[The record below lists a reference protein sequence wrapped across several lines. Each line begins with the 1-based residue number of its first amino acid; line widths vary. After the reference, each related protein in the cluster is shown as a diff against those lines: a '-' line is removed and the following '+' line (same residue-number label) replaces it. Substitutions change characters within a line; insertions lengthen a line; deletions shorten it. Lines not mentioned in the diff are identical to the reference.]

1 MTPKIY
7 HETIDKRFIEYL
19 ESIGEN
25 EFLSLF
31 DLTKKCS
38 KEFYI
43 DLFFNKSFEFMF
55 PNTKDALY
63 RLEVQFEVDFDK
75 YDFSVSKDREFN
87 MINLRTGDIIACNNE
102 MKNPDFIV
110 INRCEQYKGLTQ
122 GFDEWIKK
130 NVNYERI

>member
-31 DLTKKCS
+31 DLSKKCS

-43 DLFFNKSFEFMF
+43 DLYFNERFEFLF
-55 PNTKDALY
+55 PNTKDAIY
-63 RLEVQFEVDFDK
+63 RLEVQFEVYFDK
-75 YDFSVSKDREFN
+75 FDFTVSKDREFN
-87 MINLRTGDIIACNNE
+87 MINLKTGAIIACNSNCT
-102 MKNPDFIV
+102 DFVV
-110 INRCEQYKGLTQ
+110 INRSWNYKGLTHD
-122 GFDEWIKK
+122 FDKWIEN
-130 NVNYERI
+130 NVHYEA